1 MQFVPRKGVKVDYE
15 IKRMIDE
22 MVITIPIIHIKD
34 KLYLVGIQKIH
45 MDMKAEDVIAQIGG
59 GYEKFELY
67 IKKQHKIL
75 ERGLIIKMIQSK
87 ESLEWICD
95 ALIRGTKIPN
105 NSAITYDSSTN
116 YYQDMGKNITG
127 SRIQIQKRPSQR
139 VNKQGLMVSPSSP
152 LRMSQTGG
160 FSPKMSSRGSRSPI
174 KSPSSPYRKSKI
186 TSSPSPRRIGTAGSP
201 GRDMDMQVQK
211 QIQNVKHTYD
221 KKKSDVLSQIE
232 VNKGQRFE
240 HISNKDQNVVKFNQ
254 GKYSY
259 IHKK

>member
-1 MQFVPRKGVKVDYE
+1 VVGEVDFGGVTEQEIQEQCEQLFMKAPMQFVPRKGVKVDYE

-34 KLYLVGIQKIH
+34 KLYLVGIHKIH

-116 YYQDMGKNITG
+116 YYQDMGKNLTG
-127 SRIQIQKRPSQR
+127 SRI
-139 VNKQGLMVSPSSP
+139 
-152 LRMSQTGG
+152 
-160 FSPKMSSRGSRSPI
+160 
-174 KSPSSPYRKSKI
+174 
-186 TSSPSPRRIGTAGSP
+186 
-201 GRDMDMQVQK
+201 
-211 QIQNVKHTYD
+211 
-221 KKKSDVLSQIE
+221 
-232 VNKGQRFE
+232 
-240 HISNKDQNVVKFNQ
+240 
-254 GKYSY
+254 
-259 IHKK
+259 